1 MSSQD
6 PQSEPTDAGP
16 SGLSVARVVKFTL
29 AALVLGVVALIV
41 AAVLNPDPAALPVD
55 YGGFD

>member
-6 PQSEPTDAGP
+6 PQIEPDGVRPGGFNA
-16 SGLSVARVVKFTL
+16 ARVVKLTQ
-29 AALVLGVVALIV
+29 AALVLGVLALIV